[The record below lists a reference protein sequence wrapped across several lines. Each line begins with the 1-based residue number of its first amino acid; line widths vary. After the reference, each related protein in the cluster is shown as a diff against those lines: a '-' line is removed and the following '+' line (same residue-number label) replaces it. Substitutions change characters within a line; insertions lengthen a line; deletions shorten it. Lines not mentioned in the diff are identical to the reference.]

1 MKNTRSFEEDN
12 MSKTLIAYFSAQ
24 GSTAKL
30 AKTLAAAAEA
40 ELYEI
45 KPAVP
50 YERRDLNWMDKKSR
64 TTLEMQD
71 PNCRPALADT
81 NAPVAESDV
90 IFLGFPIWWYREPS
104 IIDSFL
110 DAYDWAGKTVIPFF
124 TSGGSDLGE
133 GQDRIEMLAKGAK
146 VLRGRRFNAR
156 ASGSD
161 LKKWIETM

>member
-1 MKNTRSFEEDN
+1 

-71 PNCRPALADT
+71 PYCRPALADT

-110 DAYDWAGKTVIPFF
+110 DAYDWAGKTVVPFF

-156 ASGSD
+156 ASESD

>member
-1 MKNTRSFEEDN
+1 

-30 AKTLAAAAEA
+30 AKALAAAAEA

-64 TTLEMQD
+64 STLEMQD
-71 PNCRPALADT
+71 PDCRPELADT
-81 NAPVAESDV
+81 DAPLAEAEV
-90 IFLGFPIWWYREPS
+90 VFLGFPIWWYREPS

-110 DAYDWAGKTVIPFF
+110 DAYDWTGKTVVPFC

-133 GQDRIEMLAKGAK
+133 GQSRIEALAKGAK
-146 VLRGRRFNAR
+146 VLRGKRFPAR
-156 ASGSD
+156 TSESD
-161 LKKWIETM
+161 LKKWIDTM

>member
-1 MKNTRSFEEDN
+1 
-12 MSKTLIAYFSAQ
+12 MSKKLVAYFSAQ

-64 TTLEMQD
+64 STVEMQD
-71 PNCRPALADT
+71 KNSRPALADT
-81 NAPVAESDV
+81 EAPVAEAEV
-90 IFLGFPIWWYREPS
+90 IFVGFPIWWYREPN
-104 IIDSFL
+104 IVDSFL
-110 DAYDWAGKTVIPFF
+110 EAYDWTGKTVVPFC

-133 GQDRIEMLAKGAK
+133 GQARIEALAKGAS
-146 VLRGRRFNAR
+146 VLRGRRFSAGTSE
-156 ASGSD
+156 AE
-161 LKKWIETM
+161 LKRWIESA

>member
-1 MKNTRSFEEDN
+1 MKTV
-12 MSKTLIAYFSAQ
+12 TAYFSAQ
-24 GSTAKL
+24 GNTAKL

-45 KPAVP
+45 RPAVP
-50 YERRDLNWMDKKSR
+50 YERKDLNWMDKKSR
-64 TTLEMQD
+64 STVEMQD

-81 NAPVAESDV
+81 DAPLAEADV

-110 DAYDWAGKTVIPFF
+110 DAYDWTGKTLVPFF

-133 GQDRIEMLAKGAK
+133 GQGRIETLAKGAK
-146 VLRGRRFNAR
+146 VLRGKRFSAR
-156 ASGSD
+156 ASESE
-161 LKKWIETM
+161 LKNWMESLNI

>member
-1 MKNTRSFEEDN
+1 

-110 DAYDWAGKTVIPFF
+110 DAYDWTGKTVVPFC

-133 GQDRIEMLAKGAK
+133 GQSRIETLAKSAK
-146 VLRGRRFNAR
+146 VLRGRRFSAR
-156 ASGSD
+156 ASESD
-161 LKKWIETM
+161 LKKWIETL

>member
-1 MKNTRSFEEDN
+1 MKTV
-12 MSKTLIAYFSAQ
+12 TAYFSAQ
-24 GSTAKL
+24 GNTAKL

-45 KPAVP
+45 CPAVP
-50 YERRDLNWMDKKSR
+50 YERKDLNWMDKKSR
-64 TTLEMQD
+64 STVEMQD

-81 NAPVAESDV
+81 DAPVAEADV

-110 DAYDWAGKTVIPFF
+110 DAYDWTGKTLVPFF

-133 GQDRIEMLAKGAK
+133 GQGRIETLAKGAK
-146 VLRGRRFNAR
+146 VLRGKRFSAR
-156 ASGSD
+156 ASESE
-161 LKKWIETM
+161 LKNWMESLNI